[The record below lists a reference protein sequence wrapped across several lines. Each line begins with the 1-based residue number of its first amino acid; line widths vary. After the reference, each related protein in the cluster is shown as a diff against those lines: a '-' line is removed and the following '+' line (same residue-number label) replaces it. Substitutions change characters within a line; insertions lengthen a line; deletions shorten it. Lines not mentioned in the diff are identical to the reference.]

1 LVFLCIFIIKNDLTD
16 LELLRGCLESN
27 AKAQKVFFERYA
39 PKMFGVCL
47 RYASC
52 KEEAE
57 DMLQDGFVRV
67 FNNLSS
73 YRNEGSLEGWVRRII
88 VHVAIRH
95 KQNQKLQFKEH
106 TYLENTTDVAASP
119 EILSQLNQHEM
130 LGLVQT
136 LPEGYRMIFNLHA
149 IEGYSHSEI
158 AQLLNIQE
166 STSRSQLTKARKW
179 LLQKIHDY
187 YKVEI

>member
-1 LVFLCIFIIKNDLTD
+1 MTD
-16 LELLRGCLESN
+16 LELLRGCIENN
-27 AKAQKVFFERYA
+27 AKVQKLFFERFA

-73 YRNEGSLEGWVRRII
+73 YRNEGSLEGWIRRII
-88 VHVAIRH
+88 VHVAIRF
-95 KQNQKLQFKEH
+95 KQSQKLQFKEH
-106 TYLENTTDVAASP
+106 TYLENTTEVAASP
-119 EILSQLNQHEM
+119 EILNQLDQSEM
-130 LGLVQT
+130 LSLVQT

-149 IEGYSHSEI
+149 IEGYSHGEI
-158 AQLLNIQE
+158 AQLLDIQE
-166 STSRSQLTKARKW
+166 STSRSQLAKARKW
-179 LLQKIHDY
+179 LLQKIQDY
-187 YKVEI
+187 YKIAI

>member
-1 LVFLCIFIIKNDLTD
+1 MTD

-106 TYLENTTDVAASP
+106 TYLENTTEVAASP